1 MIIENISM
9 MITSLKTFSLEKKSF
24 PDSNDYLL
32 YLNSFW
38 ENKESS
44 EDQKQSIDKASQHFR
59 SHIPKK
65 EQVQWIILLNI
76 QKNVHAS
83 DCKLHCMT
91 FKCPQVFTFI
101 E

>member
-9 MITSLKTFSLEKKSF
+9 MITIFKNIFIEKKSF

-59 SHIPKK
+59 SHIPKE
-65 EQVQWIILLNI
+65 EQVQWIILLNV
-76 QKNVHAS
+76 QMNVHAS
-83 DCKLHCMT
+83 DCKPHCMT
-91 FKCPQVFTFI
+91 
-101 E
+101 